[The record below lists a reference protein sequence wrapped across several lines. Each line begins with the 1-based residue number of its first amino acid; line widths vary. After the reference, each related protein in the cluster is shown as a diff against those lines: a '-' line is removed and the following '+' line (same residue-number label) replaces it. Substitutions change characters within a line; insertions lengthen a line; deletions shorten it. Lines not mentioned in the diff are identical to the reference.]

1 MYAYV
6 ENGNIVEIFQNLP
19 TKWKSTDNLH
29 LANDVFLKSLGFYN
43 INVISPPFNHNFQVK
58 GSIRHEIAGDIVN
71 EIHTVEDRSL
81 TDMKAHA
88 KSHFSAKRSEKEKS
102 GTTVTLP
109 STKKGKTKDT
119 SDMPEY
125 RVKTDADSR
134 LRLANAALMANIGGS
149 AFKINWKF
157 DTEWATLDKNQMLM
171 LAQNVHNFTQSV
183 FDEEML
189 HHTNIDNLTTSKDVW
204 DYISSN

>member
-88 KSHFSAKRSEKEKS
+88 KSHFSAKRSEKE
-102 GTTVTLP
+102 
-109 STKKGKTKDT
+109 
-119 SDMPEY
+119 
-125 RVKTDADSR
+125 R
-134 LRLANAALMANIGGS
+134 
-149 AFKINWKF
+149 
-157 DTEWATLDKNQMLM
+157 
-171 LAQNVHNFTQSV
+171 
-183 FDEEML
+183 
-189 HHTNIDNLTTSKDVW
+189 
-204 DYISSN
+204 